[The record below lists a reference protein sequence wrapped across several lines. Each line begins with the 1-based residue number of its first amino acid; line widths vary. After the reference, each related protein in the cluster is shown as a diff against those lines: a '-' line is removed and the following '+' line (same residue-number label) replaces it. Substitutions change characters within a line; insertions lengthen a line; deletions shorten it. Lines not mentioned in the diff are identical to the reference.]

1 MGKYVCEE
9 WIDVQIKRAK
19 ENERFYL
26 TISANDLLKVLTELR
41 EVRKIAKY
49 FRNLYL
55 GGNQSA
61 LDAAWDRLIQ
71 YANAVGGE

>member
-1 MGKYVCEE
+1 MSKYVSKE
-9 WIDVQIKRAK
+9 WIESTIKGINMGLMLGATD
-19 ENERFYL
+19 YD
-26 TISANDLLKVLTELR
+26 DLLKALTELR

-71 YANAVGGE
+71 YVNAVGGE